1 MRAVSGHGTRTRS
14 KRCRGSRWAATSR
27 SPSWSATRAS
37 GRAQGNLADRLAE
50 AQTGNP
56 FPPRVILWTGPGLTL
71 EQALHAR
78 FEVYRLRGE
87 RFEFPADQ
95 DSVVAVVQAVQE
107 LADGA

>member
-1 MRAVSGHGTRTRS
+1 MGGDVAFTKLVRHPGIRP
-14 KRCRGSRWAATSR
+14 
-27 SPSWSATRAS
+27 SP
-37 GRAQGNLADRLAE
+37 GNLADRLAE